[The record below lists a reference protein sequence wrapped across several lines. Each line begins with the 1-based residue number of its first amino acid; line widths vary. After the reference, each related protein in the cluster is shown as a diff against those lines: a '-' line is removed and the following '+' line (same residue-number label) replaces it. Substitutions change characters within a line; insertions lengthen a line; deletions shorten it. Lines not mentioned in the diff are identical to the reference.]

1 MTMMKTGTLRIAVA
15 TAILA
20 LGTTAA
26 KAETTGPA
34 NNTLEIRVINNN
46 ASVVRVYVQDANGR
60 LRSLGRVGR
69 ADFKILEIPKRIAD
83 MGAFEIK
90 VFPDEPAW
98 SLLGAPAGVRTRPLD
113 LQLGDAV
120 NFWVETDMTASHLEI
135 IKA

>member
-1 MTMMKTGTLRIAVA
+1 MKTGTLRIAVA

-20 LGTTAA
+20 LGATAA

-60 LRSLGRVGR
+60 MRSLGLVGR
-69 ADFKILEIPKRIAD
+69 SDFKIMEVPQQIAE

-90 VFPDEPAW
+90 VFPDEPVW
-98 SLLGAPAGVRTRPLD
+98 SLAGDPAGVRTRPLD
-113 LQLGDAV
+113 LKLGDAV
-120 NFWVETDMTASHLEI
+120 NFWVETALTDSHLEI
-135 IKA
+135 IKS

>member
-1 MTMMKTGTLRIAVA
+1 MKTGTLRIAVA

-69 ADFKILEIPKRIAD
+69 SDFKILEIPKGIAD

-90 VFPDEPAW
+90 VFPDEPVW
-98 SLLGAPAGVRTRPLD
+98 SLLGNPSGVRTRPLD
-113 LQLGDAV
+113 LKLGDAV

>member
-1 MTMMKTGTLRIAVA
+1 VRIAVA

-20 LGTTAA
+20 LGATAA

-60 LRSLGRVGR
+60 MRSLGLVGR
-69 ADFKILEIPKRIAD
+69 SDFKIMEVPQQIAE

-90 VFPDEPAW
+90 VFPDEPVW
-98 SLLGAPAGVRTRPLD
+98 SLAGDPAGVRTRPLD
-113 LQLGDAV
+113 LKLGDAV
-120 NFWVETDMTASHLEI
+120 NFWVETALTDSHLEI
-135 IKA
+135 IKS